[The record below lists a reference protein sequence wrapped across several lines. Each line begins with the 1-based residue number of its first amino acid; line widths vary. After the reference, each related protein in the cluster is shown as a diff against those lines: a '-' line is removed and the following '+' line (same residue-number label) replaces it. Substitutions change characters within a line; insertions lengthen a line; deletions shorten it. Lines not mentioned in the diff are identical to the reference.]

1 MNDELLLSI
10 LEEIFR
16 SVLNNNTLLLDIDSS
31 PNDIEEWDSLNQL
44 NLIKAIEERFK
55 IKLNLAEIL
64 EFEQVNDIMTAILAK
79 LPEA

>member
-55 IKLNLAEIL
+55 IKFNLAEIL